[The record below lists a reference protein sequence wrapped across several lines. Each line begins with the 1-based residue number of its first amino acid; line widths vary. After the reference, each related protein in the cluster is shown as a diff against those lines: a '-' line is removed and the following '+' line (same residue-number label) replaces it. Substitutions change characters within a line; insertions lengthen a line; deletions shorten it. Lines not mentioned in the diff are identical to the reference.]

1 MQFKS
6 KEVIYLD
13 QKVLKLFKEVNDR
26 INEESKKINQLI
38 EIINEKNK
46 SDLEYMAMISDIDL
60 DSSDNDISEE

>member
-1 MQFKS
+1 M
-6 KEVIYLD
+6 IYLV

-38 EIINEKNK
+38 ELINEKNK
-46 SDLEYMAMISDIDL
+46 SDLEYMAMMTDIDL

>member
-26 INEESKKINQLI
+26 INEESKKINQLM

-46 SDLEYMAMISDIDL
+46 SDLEYMAMMTDIDL